1 MKMIKKELQAKIK
14 TAMRQKNHST
24 LNVCRVALGEIQ
36 TIESRNG
43 SISEEEAQKVLRKMI
58 QSNTEMIECSKDLN
72 KINVL
77 KAENELLDSLLPKLW
92 DQDQI
97 VVFFLNGDGP
107 ELEMI
112 QEADNFG
119 AAMGLAMKVL
129 KRASAPVEGKT
140 VKQSVEYMR
149 NSSKDLRNEQ

>member
-1 MKMIKKELQAKIK
+1 MIKKELQEKIK
-14 TAMRQKNHST
+14 TAMKQKRQLT

-43 SISEEEAQKVLRKMI
+43 SISEEEAQKTLRKMI
-58 QSNTEMIECSKDLN
+58 QSNTEMIECSKDSN

-77 KAENELLDSLLPKLW
+77 REENELLNSLLPKLW
-92 DQDQI
+92 SQDEI
-97 VVFFLNGDGP
+97 VAFFLSGDGP
-107 ELEMI
+107 EFEMI

-119 AAMGLAMKVL
+119 AAMGLAMKAL
-129 KRASAPVEGKT
+129 KKADAPVEGKT

-149 NSSKDLRNEQ
+149 NSSKGLTNE